1 MIMKLKSIRYTRIN
15 GVIKEDVLGLNVSI
29 LGCVNLEEK

>member
-1 MIMKLKSIRYTRIN
+1 MIMKLKALGTRIN

-29 LGCVNLEEK
+29 LGYVNLEEK